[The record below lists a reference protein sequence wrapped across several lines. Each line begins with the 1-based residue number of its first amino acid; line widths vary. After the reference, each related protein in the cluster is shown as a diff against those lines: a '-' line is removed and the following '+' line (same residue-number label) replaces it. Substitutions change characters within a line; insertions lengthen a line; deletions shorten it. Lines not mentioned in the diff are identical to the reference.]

1 MGKNGENLE
10 KCFHV
15 EIKWFSAGWVW
26 VFSVCLL
33 ITEQWGG
40 WNMVCTGVI
49 KASDNLKSFWRREA
63 ASLSCSRL
71 QLCRCHSQ
79 ALVKGHGW
87 APARL
92 FPTGRTC
99 GSWSVCHRRPRPL
112 SCCASRD
119 RTSCLLT
126 MKWFS
131 LVTAA
136 LRENFSHLKLSHTL
150 RLSLD
155 FDFGPQARPLNF
167 PPASLWFYLLPVC
180 VCVCSCLYCVYVL
193 FPRLSSFC
201 SAMPLPICWLPV
213 EQRLPPFLLLSLWP
227 PPLCSL
233 LVL

>member
-1 MGKNGENLE
+1 
-10 KCFHV
+10 
-15 EIKWFSAGWVW
+15 
-26 VFSVCLL
+26 
-33 ITEQWGG
+33 
-40 WNMVCTGVI
+40 MVCTGVI
-49 KASDNLKSFWRREA
+49 KGSDNLKSFSSREA
-63 ASLSCSRL
+63 ASLSCSQL

-79 ALVKGHGW
+79 ALVKGHEW

-119 RTSCLLT
+119 RTSCLVT

-155 FDFGPQARPLNF
+155 SDFGPQTRPLNF
-167 PPASLWFYLLPVC
+167 PPASLWFYLLPRCVC
-180 VCVCSCLYCVYVL
+180 VCVPVYIVCMFCSLASAPFALPCRCLFVDFL
-193 FPRLSSFC
+193 WNSSFLPFCC
-201 SAMPLPICWLPV
+201 SPCGPLLCAPSLFFNPTLPESV
-213 EQRLPPFLLLSLWP
+213 RMSSGLL
-227 PPLCSL
+227 CKRHGRGMD
-233 LVL
+233 LVLECHTPDQPP